1 MTGASNSRQ
10 TVSQARGR
18 RHRPARNSVAWLVSA
33 LVTVIVGV
41 ASAPAGAGAP
51 TDQLKASVDQVIRIL
66 EDPALKPE
74 AMTRER
80 RDAIRR
86 EAANIIDF
94 GETARRALGRHWQS
108 LGEPERQEFVSLF
121 ADLMERAYVTR
132 LEQYSGERIG
142 YVGESVDGDT
152 ATVRTRFV
160 TKRGVEIP
168 ADYRMLRRGDRW
180 LIYDVLVEGVSLVA
194 NYRTQF
200 NRIIETSSYDELV
213 RRMKAGPAGF
223 QAPGQTPAPAP
234 ARPGS

>member
-1 MTGASNSRQ
+1 MREESRPHQ
-10 TVSQARGR
+10 TERQARAGWHGPIR
-18 RHRPARNSVAWLVSA
+18 TSMATLVAV
-33 LVTVIVGV
+33 LVTVIVGA
-41 ASAPAGAGAP
+41 ASTPARAGAP
-51 TDQLKASVDQVIRIL
+51 TDQLKASVEQVIRIL

-86 EAANIIDF
+86 EATNIIDF
-94 GETARRALGRHWQS
+94 GETARRALGRHWQG
-108 LGEPERQEFVSLF
+108 LGEPERQEFVALF
-121 ADLMERAYVTR
+121 ADLMERAYISR
-132 LEQYSGERIG
+132 LEQYSGERIA
-142 YVGESVDGDT
+142 YLSESVDGDT
-152 ATVRTRFV
+152 ATVRTRLV

-180 LIYDVLVEGVSLVA
+180 RIYDIMVEGVSLVA

-213 RRMKAGPAGF
+213 RRMKSGPAGF
-223 QAPGQTPAPAP
+223 QAPAQAPSPAP

>member
-10 TVSQARGR
+10 TVNQARGR

-180 LIYDVLVEGVSLVA
+180 FIYDVLVEGVSLVA

-223 QAPGQTPAPAP
+223 QAPSQTPAPAP

>member
-10 TVSQARGR
+10 TVSQARAR
-18 RHRPARNSVAWLVSA
+18 RHRPATNSVAWLVSA

-41 ASAPAGAGAP
+41 ASTPAGAGAP

-74 AMTRER
+74 TMTRER

-108 LGEPERQEFVSLF
+108 LGEPQRQEFVSLF

-180 LIYDVLVEGVSLVA
+180 FVYDVLVEGVSLVG

-213 RRMKAGPAGF
+213 RRMKAGPAAF

-234 ARPGS
+234 TRPGS

>member
-1 MTGASNSRQ
+1 MSGASSRHQ
-10 TVSQARGR
+10 AESQARR
-18 RHRPARNSVAWLVSA
+18 RWHGPTRNRMAI
-33 LVTVIVGV
+33 LVTGLIAVVVGA
-41 ASAPAGAGAP
+41 ASTPAGAGAP

-80 RDAIRR
+80 REAIRR

-94 GETARRALGRHWQS
+94 GETARRALGRHWQA
-108 LGEPERQEFVSLF
+108 LGEPERQEFVALF
-121 ADLMERAYVTR
+121 ADLMERAYIGR
-132 LEQYSGERIG
+132 LEQYSGERIA
-142 YVGESVDGDT
+142 YLSESVDGDT
-152 ATVRTRFV
+152 ATVRTRLV

-180 LIYDVLVEGVSLVA
+180 LVYDILVEGVSLVG

-200 NRIIETSSYDELV
+200 NRIIETSSYDELI

-223 QAPGQTPAPAP
+223 QAPAQAPSPAP

>member
-1 MTGASNSRQ
+1 MA
-10 TVSQARGR
+10 V
-18 RHRPARNSVAWLVSA
+18 LVSS
-33 LVTVIVGV
+33 LVTLIVGA
-41 ASAPAGAGAP
+41 ASAPAVAGAP
-51 TDQLKASVDQVIRIL
+51 TDQLRASVDQVIRIL

-80 RDAIRR
+80 REAIRR

-180 LIYDVLVEGVSLVA
+180 LIYDVLVEGVSMVG